1 MEIKD
6 ECQILR
12 IFIGK
17 EDRYEGNPLYE
28 AIIYK
33 IKEAGLAGVTV
44 LQGIEGYGAGKK
56 IHKTRA
62 TGLVRL
68 SKDLPVVIEIIDNTE
83 RIQEI
88 LSVIDPMVTKGLI
101 TRENVNV
108 IAYRHMEESTS

>member
-12 IFIGK
+12 IFIGE

-33 IKEAGLAGVTV
+33 VKEAGLAGVTV

-108 IAYRHMEESTS
+108 IAYRHMEESMS